1 MDTEMLVTFR
11 TVTPMSDDEFF
22 EFCQINDTLEFE
34 RDSHGNIIVMSPTG
48 SIGGGFNADVIT
60 ALNVWNK
67 QAGLGKVF
75 ESSSGFKLPDGSVRS
90 PDVSW
95 IRKDR
100 WNAISREKKLKFAPI
115 CPDFVIEIRS
125 VSDGLS
131 YLMDKM
137 SEYIANGA
145 KLGWLI
151 DPFGEKVYV
160 FRTHGT
166 VEVRQINETL
176 SDHELL
182 PGFSI
187 DLTEFLE

>member
-11 TVTPMSDDEFF
+11 TVRPMSDDEFF
-22 EFCQINDTLEFE
+22 EFCHINDTLEFE

-48 SIGGGFNADVIT
+48 SIGGGFNADIIT

-95 IRKDR
+95 IRKER
-100 WNAISREKKLKFAPI
+100 WNAVSRAEKEKFAPI

-125 VSDGLS
+125 ISDGLQ
-131 YLMDKM
+131 YLVDKM
-137 SEYIANGA
+137 KEYISNGA
-145 KLGWLI
+145 QLGWLI
-151 DPFGEKVYV
+151 DRFGEKVHV
-160 FRTHGT
+160 FRLDGT
-166 VEVRQINETL
+166 VEVKQIDEIL
-176 SDHELL
+176 SDNEIL

>member
-11 TVTPMSDDEFF
+11 TVRPMSDDEFF
-22 EFCQINDTLEFE
+22 EFCQINNTLEFE
-34 RDSHGNIIVMSPTG
+34 RDSHGNIILMSPTG

-60 ALNVWNK
+60 ALNNWNR
-67 QAGLGKVF
+67 QSGLGKVF

-90 PDVSW
+90 PDASW
-95 IRKDR
+95 VRKDR
-100 WNAISREKKLKFAPI
+100 WNAISREEKEKFAPI

-125 VSDGLS
+125 ISDGLQ

-137 SEYIANGA
+137 KEYISNGA
-145 KLGWLI
+145 QLGWLI
-151 DPFGEKVYV
+151 DRFDEKVYF
-160 FRTHGT
+160 FRIDGT
-166 VEVRQINETL
+166 VEVKQITEIL
-176 SDHELL
+176 SDDEIL

>member
-11 TVTPMSDDEFF
+11 TVRPMSDDEFF

-34 RDSHGNIIVMSPTG
+34 RDSHGNIILMSPTG

-60 ALNVWNK
+60 ALNNWSR
-67 QAGLGKVF
+67 QSGLGKVF

-90 PDVSW
+90 PDASW
-95 IRKDR
+95 VRKER
-100 WNAISREKKLKFAPI
+100 WNAISRAEKEKFAPI

-125 VSDGLS
+125 ISDGLQ

-137 SEYIANGA
+137 KEYIANGA
-145 KLGWLI
+145 LLGWLI
-151 DPFGEKVYV
+151 DRFDEKVYV
-160 FRTHGT
+160 FRIDGT
-166 VEVRQINETL
+166 VEVKQINDIL
-176 SDHELL
+176 SDEEIL